1 MDSRGRLAATECTV
15 PATSIQ
21 SNLPLVIGM
30 YTHKHHADFQ
40 HIVHVAVVMAEMYHY
55 TVDHLLT
62 NIQRYLCVKQW

>member
-1 MDSRGRLAATECTV
+1 MDSRGQLAATECAV

-40 HIVHVAVVMAEMYHY
+40 YIVHVAVVMAEMYHY

-62 NIQRYLCVKQW
+62 NTQRYLCVKQW